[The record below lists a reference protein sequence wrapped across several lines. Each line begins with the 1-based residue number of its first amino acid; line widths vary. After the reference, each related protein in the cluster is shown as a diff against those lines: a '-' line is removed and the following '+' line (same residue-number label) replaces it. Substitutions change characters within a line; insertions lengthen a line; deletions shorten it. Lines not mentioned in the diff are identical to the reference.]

1 MHALLGDLRAYSG
14 TIRAFSFGE
23 SVHLSTS
30 EEADVEE
37 LRKFLQGR
45 KHNNITIN
53 AIRPSVED
61 CFMRI

>member
-1 MHALLGDLRAYSG
+1 MMKGSLTDQ
-14 TIRAFSFGE
+14 TFSFGD

-53 AIRPSVED
+53 AIQPSVED

>member
-1 MHALLGDLRAYSG
+1 MMNGSLTDQ
-14 TIRAFSFGE
+14 TFSFGD

-37 LRKFLQGR
+37 LRKFLQDR

-53 AIRPSVED
+53 AVQPSGED

>member
-1 MHALLGDLRAYSG
+1 MMNGSLTDQ
-14 TIRAFSFGE
+14 TFSFGD

-30 EEADVEE
+30 EEADVDD
-37 LRKFLQGR
+37 LRKFLQDR
-45 KHNNITIN
+45 KHNDIVIN